1 MGFTFGLFRLRVST
15 IKIYINTEDK
25 MQFIDLKKQYQLI
38 KDDVLN
44 EINQVLDSGQYIMGD
59 KVPQLEQV
67 LSVYTGSKHC
77 IGVCDGTKALLIA
90 LMALDIKAGDEVIV
104 PAFTFIA
111 TASMVALLGA
121 VPVFV
126 DVDAK
131 TYNLDP
137 NKLEAAIS
145 AKTKAI
151 IPVSLYGQCADYDAI
166 NAIASKH
173 NLAVIED
180 GAQSFGAT
188 YQGKQSCNLTT
199 IATTSFFPSKPL
211 GCYGDGG
218 AIFTNNDELAQK
230 IRWIRVHGQDKR
242 YHHAVLGLNGRLDTL
257 QAGIL
262 LAKMRVF
269 AHEVKLREQI
279 AARYD
284 ELFKDSNCVTP
295 FIAAGNTSVYAQYT
309 LMVDDRDGLI
319 KHLNNAKIPTAVHY
333 PIPLHKQPIFTHNY
347 HGQDLSVSE
356 RTAAKVVS
364 LPMHPYL
371 DHAAQDRIVAA
382 VREFI

>member
-1 MGFTFGLFRLRVST
+1 
-15 IKIYINTEDK
+15 
-25 MQFIDLKKQYQLI
+25 MQFIDLKKQYELI
-38 KDDVLN
+38 KSDVQA
-44 EINQVLDSGQYIMGD
+44 EINQVLDSGQYIMGS
-59 KVPQLEQV
+59 KVAELEGV
-67 LSVYTGSKHC
+67 LSNYTGSKHC

-121 VPVFV
+121 KPVFA
-126 DVDAK
+126 DVDEK

-137 NKLEAAIS
+137 NKIEPLINN
-145 AKTKAI
+145 KTKAI
-151 IPVSLYGQCADYDAI
+151 IPVSLYGQCADFDAI
-166 NAIASKH
+166 NAIAAKH

-188 YQGKQSCNLTT
+188 YRGKHSCSLTT

-218 AIFTNNDELAQK
+218 AIFTNDDELAQK

-257 QAGIL
+257 QAGVL
-262 LAKMRVF
+262 LAKMRIF
-269 AHEVKLREQI
+269 PQEVILRAQV
-279 AARYD
+279 AQRYN
-284 ELFKDSNCVTP
+284 ELFEGANCTIP
-295 FIAAGNTSVYAQYT
+295 FIAQGNTSVYAQYS
-309 LMVDDRDGLI
+309 LLVQDRAGLI
-319 KHLNNAKIPTAVHY
+319 KHLADNKIPTAVHY
-333 PIPLHKQPIFTHNY
+333 PIPLHKQPIFENNY
-347 HGQDLSVSE
+347 HGQDLSLSE
-356 RTAAKVVS
+356 RLASQVIS

-371 DHAAQDRIVAA
+371 EHATQDQIVDA
-382 VREFI
+382 VKKFIG

>member
-1 MGFTFGLFRLRVST
+1 MH
-15 IKIYINTEDK
+15 
-25 MQFIDLKKQYQLI
+25 FIDLKKQYQLI

-59 KVPQLEQV
+59 KVPQLEKV
-67 LSVYTGSKHC
+67 LADYTGSKHC

-90 LMALDIKAGDEVIV
+90 LMALEIKAGDEVIV

-126 DVDAK
+126 DIDEK

-137 NKLEAAIS
+137 SKIEAAITP
-145 AKTKAI
+145 KTKAI
-151 IPVSLYGQCADYDAI
+151 IPVSLYGQCADYAAI
-166 NAIASKH
+166 NAIAAKH
-173 NLAVIED
+173 GLIVIED

-188 YQGKQSCNLTT
+188 YQGKKSCNLTT

-218 AIFTNNDELAQK
+218 AIFTNDDELAQR

-242 YHHAVLGLNGRLDTL
+242 YHHAILGLNGRLDTL
-257 QAGIL
+257 QAGVL
-262 LAKMRVF
+262 LAKMRIF
-269 AHEVKLREQI
+269 PEEVILREQV
-279 AARYD
+279 AKRYD
-284 ELFKDSNCVTP
+284 ELFATSDCVTP
-295 FIAAGNTSVYAQYT
+295 FIAAGNTSPYAQYT
-309 LMVDDRDGLI
+309 LVVKDRDGLI
-319 KHLNNAKIPTAVHY
+319 KHLNANDIPTAVHY
-333 PIPLHKQPIFTHNY
+333 PIPLHKQPVFADY
-347 HGQDLSVSE
+347 YRGQDLSVSE
-356 RTAAKVVS
+356 RIAAKVIS

-371 DHAAQDRIVAA
+371 DHATQDQIVAA
-382 VREFI
+382 VKQFIG

>member
-1 MGFTFGLFRLRVST
+1 
-15 IKIYINTEDK
+15 
-25 MQFIDLKKQYQLI
+25 MQFIDLKKQYDLI
-38 KDDVLN
+38 KSDIQM
-44 EINQVLDSGQYIMGD
+44 EINEVLDSGQYIMGG
-59 KVPQLEQV
+59 KVGELEHV
-67 LSVYTGSKHC
+67 LANYTGAKHC
-77 IGVCDGTKALLIA
+77 IGVCDGTKALLMA

-137 NKLEAAIS
+137 SKLEAAITS
-145 AKTKAI
+145 KTKAI
-151 IPVSLYGQCADYDAI
+151 IPVSLYGQCADYNAI
-166 NAIASKH
+166 NAIAAKH

-188 YQGKQSCNLTT
+188 YHGKQSCNLTT

-218 AIFTNNDELAQK
+218 AVFTNNDELAQK

-262 LAKMRVF
+262 LAKMRIF
-269 AHEVKLREQI
+269 AHEVKLREQV
-279 AARYD
+279 AQRYN
-284 ELFKDSNCVTP
+284 ELFKDANCTTP
-295 FIAAGNTSVYAQYT
+295 FIAQGNTSVYAQYS
-309 LMVDDRDGLI
+309 LLVKDRDGLI
-319 KHLNNAKIPTAVHY
+319 KHLKANGIPTAVHY
-333 PIPLHKQPIFTHNY
+333 PIPLHKQPIFENNY

-356 RTAAKVVS
+356 YLASQVIS

-371 DHAAQDRIVAA
+371 DYATQDLIVTT
-382 VREFI
+382 VLSCK

>member
-1 MGFTFGLFRLRVST
+1 
-15 IKIYINTEDK
+15 
-25 MQFIDLKKQYQLI
+25 MQFVDLKKQYQLI
-38 KDDVLN
+38 KEDVLN

-67 LSVYTGSKHC
+67 LAEYTGAQQC
-77 IGVCDGTKALLIA
+77 IAVCDGTKALLIA
-90 LMALDIKAGDEVIV
+90 LMALGVKAGDEVII

-121 VPVFV
+121 TPVFV
-126 DVDAK
+126 DVTEN

-137 NKLEAAIS
+137 DKLAAAIT

-151 IPVSLYGQCADYDAI
+151 IPVSLYGQCADFSAI
-166 NAIASKH
+166 NAIAAEH
-173 NLAVIED
+173 GLAVIED

-188 YQGKQSCNLTT
+188 QHGVCSGNLTT

-218 AIFTNNDELAQK
+218 ALFTNDAELAEK
-230 IRWIRVHGQDKR
+230 MRWIRVHGQNRR
-242 YHHAVLGLNGRLDTL
+242 YHHALLGLNGRLDTL

-269 AHEVKLREQI
+269 GDEVKLR
-279 AARYD
+279 ARVAKRYD
-284 ELFKDSNCVTP
+284 KLFAGQPCVTP
-295 FIAAGNTSVYAQYT
+295 LIQSGNTSVYAQYT
-309 LMVDDRDGLI
+309 LLVADRDGLI
-319 KHLNNAKIPTAVHY
+319 KHLTAHGIPTAVHY
-333 PIPLHKQPIFTHNY
+333 PIPLHKQPIFTQHY

-356 RTAAKVVS
+356 RIAAKAVS
-364 LPMHPYL
+364 IPMHPYL
-371 DHAAQDRIVAA
+371 DSVSQDQIIARVC
-382 VREFI
+382 EFIA

>member
-1 MGFTFGLFRLRVST
+1 
-15 IKIYINTEDK
+15 
-25 MQFIDLKKQYQLI
+25 MQFIDLKKQYELI

-59 KVPQLEQV
+59 KVRELEII
-67 LSVYTGSKHC
+67 LENYTGSKNC

-90 LMALDIKAGDEVIV
+90 LMALDIKPGDEVIV

-121 VPVFV
+121 KPVFA
-126 DVDAK
+126 DIDEE

-137 NKLEAAIS
+137 NKIEALITR
-145 AKTKAI
+145 KTKAI
-151 IPVSLYGQCADYDAI
+151 IPVSLYGQCADFDAI
-166 NAIASKH
+166 NQIAARH
-173 NLAVIED
+173 NLVVIED

-188 YQGKQSCNLTT
+188 YKNRQSCNLTT

-230 IRWIRVHGQDKR
+230 IKWIRVHGQDKR

-262 LAKMRVF
+262 LSKMRIF
-269 AHEVKLREQI
+269 ANEVKLRDQV
-279 AARYD
+279 AKRYD
-284 ELFKDSNCVTP
+284 ELFKDANCTTP
-295 FIAAGNTSVYAQYT
+295 FIANGNTSVYAQYT
-309 LMVDDRDGLI
+309 LQVDNRAGLI
-319 KHLNNAKIPTAVHY
+319 EHLNVNGIPTAVHY
-333 PIPLHKQPIFTHNY
+333 PIPLHKQPIFTKDY
-347 HGQDLSVSE
+347 HGQDLSISE
-356 RTAAKVVS
+356 RIASRVIS

-371 DHAAQDRIVAA
+371 DEQTQDTIVDA
-382 VREFI
+382 VKNFLTK

>member
-1 MGFTFGLFRLRVST
+1 
-15 IKIYINTEDK
+15 
-25 MQFIDLKKQYQLI
+25 MQFIDLKQQYKLI
-38 KDDVLN
+38 KEDVLN

-59 KVPQLEQV
+59 KVPELEKV
-67 LSVYTGSKHC
+67 LTNYTGAKHC

-121 VPVFV
+121 TPIFA
-126 DVDAK
+126 DIDEK

-137 NKLEAAIS
+137 NKIEQLITP
-145 AKTKAI
+145 KTKAI
-151 IPVSLYGQCADYDAI
+151 IPVSLYGQCADFDSI
-166 NAIASKH
+166 NSIAAKY

-188 YQGKQSCNLTT
+188 YKGKQSCNLTT

-218 AIFTNNDELAQK
+218 AVFTNNDELAQK

-257 QAGIL
+257 QAAVL
-262 LAKMRVF
+262 LSKMRIF
-269 AHEVKLREQI
+269 ANEVELREKV
-279 AARYD
+279 ARRYD
-284 ELFKDSNCVTP
+284 ELFKNIDCVTP
-295 FIAAGNTSVYAQYT
+295 FIANGNTSVYAQYT
-309 LMVDDRDGLI
+309 LVVKDRDGLI
-319 KHLNNAKIPTAVHY
+319 KHLNDNGVPTAVHY
-333 PIPLHKQPIFTHNY
+333 PIPLHKQPIFVNNY
-347 HGQDLSVSE
+347 HGQDLSISE
-356 RTAAKVVS
+356 RVAAQVIS

-371 DHAAQDRIVAA
+371 NYATQDLIVST
-382 VREFI
+382 VKDFIG

>member
-1 MGFTFGLFRLRVST
+1 
-15 IKIYINTEDK
+15 
-25 MQFIDLKKQYQLI
+25 MQFIDLKKQYELI

-44 EINQVLDSGQYIMGD
+44 EINQVLESGQYIMGD
-59 KVPQLEQV
+59 KVPELERV
-67 LSVYTGSKHC
+67 LSDYNGSKHC

-111 TASMVALLGA
+111 TASMVSLLGA
-121 VPVFV
+121 IPVFA
-126 DVDAK
+126 DVDKK

-137 NKLEAAIS
+137 NKIEQLITS
-145 AKTKAI
+145 KTKVI

-166 NAIASKH
+166 NAIAARH
-173 NLAVIED
+173 NLVVIED

-188 YQGKQSCNLTT
+188 YKGRQSCNLTT
-199 IATTSFFPSKPL
+199 VATTSFFPSKPL

-218 AIFTNNDELAQK
+218 AIFTNDDELAQK
-230 IRWIRVHGQDKR
+230 IHWIRIHGQDKR

-262 LAKMRVF
+262 LSKMRIF
-269 AHEVKLREQI
+269 ANEVKLRAEV
-279 AARYD
+279 ANRYNVLLND
-284 ELFKDSNCVTP
+284 ANCITP
-295 FIAAGNTSVYAQYT
+295 FLAAGNTSVYAQYS
-309 LMVDDRDGLI
+309 LLIDDRDGLI
-319 KHLNNAKIPTAVHY
+319 KHLNDNGIPTAVHY
-333 PIPLHKQPIFTHNY
+333 PIPLHKQPIFTQNY

-356 RTAAKVVS
+356 EVASKIVS

-371 DHAAQDRIVAA
+371 DHNTQDKIIEA
-382 VREFI
+382 VKSFIGR

>member
-1 MGFTFGLFRLRVST
+1 MAEMSKFKKLEGV
-15 IKIYINTEDK
+15 
-25 MQFIDLKKQYQLI
+25 MQFIDLKKQYELI
-38 KDDVLN
+38 KSDVQA
-44 EINQVLDSGQYIMGD
+44 EINQVLDSGQYIMGN
-59 KVPQLEQV
+59 KVGELETV
-67 LSVYTGSKHC
+67 LANYTGSKHC
-77 IGVCDGTKALLIA
+77 IGVCDGTKALLMA

-121 VPVFV
+121 VPVFA
-126 DVDAK
+126 DVDEK

-137 NKLEAAIS
+137 SKIEELITPR
-145 AKTKAI
+145 TKAI
-151 IPVSLYGQCADYDAI
+151 IPVSLYGQCADFDAI
-166 NAIASKH
+166 NAIAAKH

-188 YQGKQSCNLTT
+188 YNGKQSCNLTT

-218 AIFTNNDELAQK
+218 AIFTNDDELAKK
-230 IRWIRVHGQDKR
+230 ISWIRVHGQDKR

-269 AHEVKLREQI
+269 ANEVKLREQV
-279 AARYD
+279 AQRYD
-284 ELFKDSNCVTP
+284 ELFKGSDCITP
-295 FIAAGNTSVYAQYT
+295 FIANGNTSVYAQYS
-309 LMVDDRDGLI
+309 LLVKNRDGLI
-319 KHLNNAKIPTAVHY
+319 KHLADNQIPTAVHY
-333 PIPLHKQPIFTHNY
+333 PIPLHKQPIFENNY

-356 RTAAKVVS
+356 RLASQVIS

-371 DHAAQDRIVAA
+371 DHATQDQIVSA
-382 VREFI
+382 VKSFIR

>member
-1 MGFTFGLFRLRVST
+1 
-15 IKIYINTEDK
+15 

-59 KVPQLEQV
+59 KVPELEQV
-67 LSVYTGSKHC
+67 LVNYTGAKHC

-111 TASMVALLGA
+111 TASMVSLLGA
-121 VPVFV
+121 VPVFA
-126 DVDAK
+126 DVDEK

-137 NKLEAAIS
+137 NKIEGLITS
-145 AKTKAI
+145 KTKAI
-151 IPVSLYGQCADYDAI
+151 IPVSLYGQCADFDAI
-166 NAIASKH
+166 NAIATKY

-188 YQGKQSCNLTT
+188 YNGRHSCNLTT

-218 AIFTNNDELAQK
+218 AVFTNNDELAQK

-257 QAGIL
+257 QAGVL
-262 LAKMRVF
+262 LSKMRIF
-269 AHEVKLREQI
+269 ANEVKLRDEV
-279 AARYD
+279 AKRYD
-284 ELFKDSNCVTP
+284 LLFADLNCVTP
-295 FIAAGNTSVYAQYT
+295 FIADGNTSVYAQYS
-309 LMVDDRDGLI
+309 LLVNDRDGLI
-319 KHLNNAKIPTAVHY
+319 KHLNAAGVPTAVHY
-333 PIPLHKQPIFTHNY
+333 PIPLHKQPIFVNNY
-347 HGQDLSVSE
+347 HGQDLSISE
-356 RTAAKVVS
+356 RIASKVVS

-371 DHAAQDRIVAA
+371 DHPTQDKIAA
-382 VREFI
+382 VVKEFIK

>member
-1 MGFTFGLFRLRVST
+1 
-15 IKIYINTEDK
+15 

-38 KDDVLN
+38 KEDVLN

-59 KVPQLEQV
+59 KVPQLEKV
-67 LSVYTGSKHC
+67 LADYTGAKHC
-77 IGVCDGTKALLIA
+77 IGVCDGTKALLMA
-90 LMALDIKAGDEVIV
+90 LMAIDIKAGDEVIV

-121 VPVFV
+121 VPVFA
-126 DVDAK
+126 DIDSK

-137 NKLEAAIS
+137 SKIEALITN
-145 AKTKAI
+145 KTKAI

-166 NAIASKH
+166 NEIAAKH
-173 NLAVIED
+173 NLIVIED

-188 YQGKQSCNLTT
+188 YKNRKSCNLTT

-230 IRWIRVHGQDKR
+230 IRWIRIHGQDKR

-257 QAGIL
+257 QAGVL

-269 AHEVKLREQI
+269 ADEVILRDKV
-279 AARYD
+279 AKRYD
-284 ELFKDSNCVTP
+284 QLFEESNCETP
-295 FIAAGNTSVYAQYT
+295 FLAAGNTSVYAQYT
-309 LMVDDRDGLI
+309 LLVLERDKLI
-319 KHLNNAKIPTAVHY
+319 KHLNESGVPTAVHY
-333 PIPLHKQPIFTHNY
+333 PIPLHKQPIFTQY
-347 HGQDLSVSE
+347 YRGQDLSVSE
-356 RTAAKVVS
+356 EIASKVIS

-371 DHAAQDRIVAA
+371 DCATQDKIIAA
-382 VREFI
+382 VQKFLD

>member
-1 MGFTFGLFRLRVST
+1 
-15 IKIYINTEDK
+15 

-38 KDDVLN
+38 KEDVLN
-44 EINQVLDSGQYIMGD
+44 EINQVLESGQYIMGD
-59 KVPQLEQV
+59 KVPALEAV
-67 LSVYTGSKHC
+67 LAQYTGAKHC
-77 IGVCDGTKALLIA
+77 VGVCDGTKALLIA

-121 VPVFV
+121 TPVFA
-126 DVDAK
+126 DVDEK

-137 NKLEAAIS
+137 NKLEALITP
-145 AKTKAI
+145 KTKAI
-151 IPVSLYGQCADYDAI
+151 IPVSLYGQCADFNAI
-166 NAIASKH
+166 NAIAAKH

-188 YQGKQSCNLTT
+188 YQGKHSGNLTT

-218 AIFTNNDELAQK
+218 AVFTNNDELAQR

-257 QAGIL
+257 QAGVL
-262 LAKMRVF
+262 LAKMRIF
-269 AHEVKLREQI
+269 PTEVELRAQV
-279 AARYD
+279 AQRYD
-284 ELFKDSNCVTP
+284 ELFKGANCVTP

-309 LMVDDRDGLI
+309 LVVENRDGLI
-319 KHLNNAKIPTAVHY
+319 KHLNSNGVPTAVHY
-333 PIPLHKQPIFTHNY
+333 PIPLHKQPIFTQNY
-347 HGQDLSVSE
+347 QGQDLSVSE
-356 RTAAKVVS
+356 KVAAGVIS

-371 DHAAQDRIVAA
+371 DHETQDKIVAT
-382 VREFI
+382 VKEFIG